1 MRILIVEDERPA
13 RELLVA
19 AIRDAA
25 PDAAIVAE
33 LTGVAESI
41 AWLNQH
47 PAPDLMFFDIQ
58 LSDGQSFEI
67 LRRTRVT
74 APVIFVT
81 AYDEFLLEA
90 FASNGIDYLLKP
102 VRPERVAAAIDKY
115 RLLQGHFAGDR
126 AGLLATVTRPAAR
139 DRILVRKGI
148 DFISV
153 KTSDIAYIF
162 TADKLVFLVTRS
174 GARYLLVR
182 PVGEIEAGLDKA
194 RFCRVNRAWLV
205 NIEAV
210 VRCRPYGKGK
220 LLLELTPPSTE
231 EVIVSQER
239 AAAVREWLGA

>member
-1 MRILIVEDERPA
+1 MRILVVEDERPA
-13 RELLVA
+13 RELLVS
-19 AIRDAA
+19 AIRDAVA
-25 PDAAIVAE
+25 DAEIVAE
-33 LTGVAESI
+33 LTGVAETI
-41 AWLNQH
+41 AWLEQH
-47 PAPDLMFFDIQ
+47 PPPDLMFFDIQ

-74 APVIFVT
+74 APVIFAT

-115 RLLQGHFAGDR
+115 RRLKGHFAADH
-126 AGLLATVTRPAAR
+126 AGLLAALTRPAAR

-153 KTSDIAYIF
+153 RTSDIAYIF

-174 GARYLLVR
+174 GARYLLDR
-182 PVGEIEAGLDKA
+182 PIAEIEAELDKA

-205 NIEAV
+205 HIDAV

-220 LLLELTPPSTE
+220 LLVELTPPSAE